1 MFYDMH
7 VHSKFSTDSTLD
19 MENAILKSLELGL
32 SGIAFTDH
40 LDIDFTDYEDEF
52 HYDFNEYFILLNS
65 LKDKYS
71 NKIDIISAVEIG
83 MQPHVILETYD
94 MIKDYNFDYVIGSTH
109 LIKKRDPYCGNYFRP
124 SDTKIQSY
132 KEYLEEILK
141 NLFLYEEFKFNTL
154 GHIDYLV
161 RYANF
166 EDSTLYYKD
175 FPALIDEILQF
186 IINKNMSFE
195 INTSTYLKKNFDI
208 NILKRYKELG
218 GELVTLGSDAHSED
232 RIATNF
238 KHYSNLVKD
247 VGFKYLYH
255 FKNGQPIPTIII

>member
-19 MENAILKSLELGL
+19 METAVLKAIELGL

-40 LDIDFTDYEDEF
+40 LDVDFTDYEDEF
-52 HYDFNEYFILLNS
+52 HYDFNEYFDLLKS
-65 LKDKYS
+65 LKDKYE
-71 NKIDIISAVEIG
+71 NKIEIISAVEIG
-83 MQPHVILETYD
+83 MQPHVIKDTYNK
-94 MIKDYNFDYVIGSTH
+94 IKDFTFDYIIGSTH

-124 SDTKIQSY
+124 TDTKIDSY
-132 KEYLEEILK
+132 KEYLEEILN
-141 NLFLYEEFKFNTL
+141 NLLLYKDFSFNTL

-175 FPALIDEILQF
+175 FPTLIDEILKF

-208 NILKRYKELG
+208 KILKRYKELG
-218 GELVTLGSDAHSED
+218 GELITLGSDAHNLD
-232 RIATNF
+232 RIAKNF
-238 KHYSNLVKD
+238 KLYSQIIKD
-247 VGFKYLYH
+247 CGFKYLFS
-255 FKNGQPIPTIII
+255 FKDGKPIAHKI

>member
-19 MENAILKSLELGL
+19 METAVLKAIELGL

-40 LDIDFTDYEDEF
+40 LDVDFTDYEDEF
-52 HYDFNEYFILLNS
+52 HYDFNEYFALLNS

-71 NKIDIISAVEIG
+71 KKLDIISAVEIG
-83 MQPHVILETYD
+83 LQPHVIEETSQL
-94 MIKDYNFDYVIGSTH
+94 INGFIFDYVIGSTH
-109 LIKKRDPYCGNYFRP
+109 LIKHRDPYCGNYFRP
-124 SDTKIQSY
+124 TDTKIDSY
-132 KEYLEEILK
+132 KEYLEEILN
-141 NLFLYEEFKFNTL
+141 NLLLYKDFSFNTL

-175 FPALIDEILQF
+175 FPTLIDEILKF

-208 NILKRYKELG
+208 KILKRYKELG
-218 GELVTLGSDAHSED
+218 GELITLGSDAHNLD
-232 RIATNF
+232 RIAKNF
-238 KHYSNLVKD
+238 KLYSQIIKD
-247 VGFKYLYH
+247 CGFKYLFS
-255 FKNGQPIPTIII
+255 FKDGKPIAHKI

>member
-19 MENAILKSLELGL
+19 MENAILKSIELGL

-65 LKDKYS
+65 LKEKYS

-83 MQPHVILETYD
+83 MQPHVIQETYD
-94 MIKDYNFDYVIGSTH
+94 MIKDFNFDYIIGSTH

-124 SDTKIQSY
+124 TDTKIQSY

-141 NLFLYEEFKFNTL
+141 NLLLYKEFKFNTL
-154 GHIDYLV
+154 GHLDYLV

-175 FPALIDEILQF
+175 FPTIIDEILLF
-186 IINKNMSFE
+186 IINNYISFE
-195 INTSTYLKKNFDI
+195 INTSTYLKKNFDF

-232 RIATNF
+232 RIAANF
-238 KHYSNLVKD
+238 KHYSILIKD

-255 FKNGQPIPTIII
+255 FKNGKPIPTLII

>member
-19 MENAILKSLELGL
+19 MENAILKSIELGL

-65 LKDKYS
+65 LKEKYS

-83 MQPHVILETYD
+83 MQPHVIQETYD
-94 MIKDYNFDYVIGSTH
+94 MIKDFNFDYIIGSTH

-124 SDTKIQSY
+124 TDTKIQSY

-141 NLFLYEEFKFNTL
+141 NLLLYKEFKFNTL
-154 GHIDYLV
+154 GHLDYLV

-175 FPALIDEILQF
+175 FPTIIDDILLF
-186 IINKNMSFE
+186 IINNYISFE
-195 INTSTYLKKNFDI
+195 INTSTYLKKNFDV

-232 RIATNF
+232 RIAANF
-238 KHYSNLVKD
+238 KHYSILVKD

-255 FKNGQPIPTIII
+255 FKNGQPIPTLII

>member
-1 MFYDMH
+1 MLYDMH

-19 MENAILKSLELGL
+19 MESAILKAIGLGL

-52 HYDFNEYFILLNS
+52 HYDFNEYFDLLKS
-65 LKDKYS
+65 LKDKYE
-71 NKIDIISAVEIG
+71 NKIEIISAVEIG
-83 MQPHVILETYD
+83 MQPHVIKDTYNK
-94 MIKDYNFDYVIGSTH
+94 IKDFTFDYIIGSTH

-124 SDTKIQSY
+124 TDTKIDSY
-132 KEYLEEILK
+132 KEYLEEILN
-141 NLFLYEEFKFNTL
+141 NLLLYKDFSFNTL

-175 FPALIDEILQF
+175 FPTLIDEILKF

-218 GELVTLGSDAHSED
+218 GELITLGSDAHSAD
-232 RIATNF
+232 RIGINF
-238 KHYSNLVKD
+238 KQYATIVND
-247 VGFKYLYH
+247 VGFKYIFH
-255 FKNGQPIPTIII
+255 FKNGQPVPTLI

>member
-1 MFYDMH
+1 MH

-19 MENAILKSLELGL
+19 METAVLKAIELGL

-40 LDIDFTDYEDEF
+40 LDVDFTDYEDEF
-52 HYDFNEYFILLNS
+52 HYDFNEYFDLLKS
-65 LKDKYS
+65 LKDKYE
-71 NKIDIISAVEIG
+71 NKIEIISAVEIG
-83 MQPHVILETYD
+83 MQPHVIKDTYNK
-94 MIKDYNFDYVIGSTH
+94 IKDFTFDYIIGSTH

-124 SDTKIQSY
+124 TDTKIDSY
-132 KEYLEEILK
+132 KEYLEEILN
-141 NLFLYEEFKFNTL
+141 NLLLYKDFSFNTL

-175 FPALIDEILQF
+175 FPTLIDEILKF

-208 NILKRYKELG
+208 KILKRYKELG
-218 GELVTLGSDAHSED
+218 GELITLGSDAHNLD
-232 RIATNF
+232 RIAKNF
-238 KHYSNLVKD
+238 KLYSQIIKD
-247 VGFKYLYH
+247 CGFKYLFS
-255 FKNGQPIPTIII
+255 FKDGKPIAHKI

>member
-1 MFYDMH
+1 MH

-19 MENAILKSLELGL
+19 METAVLKAIELGL

-40 LDIDFTDYEDEF
+40 LDVDFTDYEDEF
-52 HYDFNEYFILLNS
+52 HYDFNEYFDLLKS
-65 LKDKYS
+65 LKDKYE
-71 NKIDIISAVEIG
+71 NKIEIISAVEIG
-83 MQPHVILETYD
+83 MQPHVIKDTYNK
-94 MIKDYNFDYVIGSTH
+94 IKDFTFDYIIGSTH

-124 SDTKIQSY
+124 TDTKIDSY
-132 KEYLEEILK
+132 KEYLEEILN
-141 NLFLYEEFKFNTL
+141 NLLLYKDFSFNTL

-175 FPALIDEILQF
+175 FPTLIDEILKF

-208 NILKRYKELG
+208 KILKRYKELG
-218 GELVTLGSDAHSED
+218 GELITLGSDAHNLD
-232 RIATNF
+232 RIAKNF
-238 KHYSNLVKD
+238 KLYSQIIKD
-247 VGFKYLYH
+247 CGFKYH
-255 FKNGQPIPTIII
+255 FSFKDGKPIAHKI

>member
-1 MFYDMH
+1 MH

-19 MENAILKSLELGL
+19 METAVLKAIELGL

-40 LDIDFTDYEDEF
+40 LDVDFTDYEDEF
-52 HYDFNEYFILLNS
+52 HYDFNEYFALLNS
-65 LKDKYS
+65 LRDKYS
-71 NKIDIISAVEIG
+71 KKLDIISAVEIG
-83 MQPHVILETYD
+83 LQPHVIKDTYNK
-94 MIKDYNFDYVIGSTH
+94 IKDFTFDYIIGSTH

-124 SDTKIQSY
+124 TDTKIDSY
-132 KEYLEEILK
+132 KEYLEEILY
-141 NLFLYEEFKFNTL
+141 NLLLYKDFSFNTL

-175 FPALIDEILQF
+175 FPTLIDEILKF

-208 NILKRYKELG
+208 KILKRYKELG
-218 GELVTLGSDAHSED
+218 GELITLGSDAHNLD
-232 RIATNF
+232 RIAKNF
-238 KHYSNLVKD
+238 KLYSQIIKD
-247 VGFKYLYH
+247 CGLKYLFS
-255 FKNGQPIPTIII
+255 FKDGKPIAHRI

>member
-1 MFYDMH
+1 MH

-19 MENAILKSLELGL
+19 METAVLKAIELGL

-40 LDIDFTDYEDEF
+40 LDVDFTDYEDEF
-52 HYDFNEYFILLNS
+52 HYDFNEYFDLLKS
-65 LKDKYS
+65 LKDKYE
-71 NKIDIISAVEIG
+71 NKIEIISAVEIG
-83 MQPHVILETYD
+83 MQPHVIKDTYNK
-94 MIKDYNFDYVIGSTH
+94 IKDFTFDYIIGSTH

-124 SDTKIQSY
+124 TDTKINSY
-132 KEYLEEILK
+132 KEYLEEILN
-141 NLFLYEEFKFNTL
+141 NLLLYKDFSFNTL

-175 FPALIDEILQF
+175 FPTLIDEILKF

-208 NILKRYKELG
+208 KILKRYKELG
-218 GELVTLGSDAHSED
+218 GELITLGSDAHNLD
-232 RIATNF
+232 RIAKNF
-238 KHYSNLVKD
+238 KLYSQIIKD
-247 VGFKYLYH
+247 CGFKYLFS
-255 FKNGQPIPTIII
+255 FKDGKPIAHKI